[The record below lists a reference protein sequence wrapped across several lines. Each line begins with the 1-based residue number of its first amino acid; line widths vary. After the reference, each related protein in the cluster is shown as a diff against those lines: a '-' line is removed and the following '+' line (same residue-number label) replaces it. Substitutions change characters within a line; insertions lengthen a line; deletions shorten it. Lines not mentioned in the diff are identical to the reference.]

1 MVETSKVRGR
11 SGWLSGLFGGTGLVV
26 LALSLL
32 MLYVGRILLSSDN
45 FAKRVSDSLD
55 DPRVGEFVALR
66 ITDAVIAQQ
75 RDLTA
80 LRPILVVVTRG
91 GAGAVAFLG
100 DKTIEVPGRDIKVVD
115 TVGAGDTFSAAL
127 LTGLRAAEL
136 LSLKRIGGLTA
147 EKLGSVLNYAIV
159 ASSITCSRRG
169 ADLPTSADVAAVMAG
184 NKIH

>member
-1 MVETSKVRGR
+1 
-11 SGWLSGLFGGTGLVV
+11 
-26 LALSLL
+26 
-32 MLYVGRILLSSDN
+32 
-45 FAKRVSDSLD
+45 
-55 DPRVGEFVALR
+55 
-66 ITDAVIAQQ
+66 
-75 RDLTA
+75 
-80 LRPILVVVTRG
+80 
-91 GAGAVAFLG
+91 VAFLG

-127 LTGLRAAEL
+127 LSGLRTAGF

-184 NKIH
+184 IKVH